1 MTRDQYDRTE
11 GNTMKNTTPS
21 ETTVLVIA
29 VLCIVLGLV
38 VGPLLSTGAVLVWI
52 PVGIGVLLIAQWV
65 LMRRDRT
72 RRQSGH

>member
-1 MTRDQYDRTE
+1 
-11 GNTMKNTTPS
+11 MKNTTPS

-38 VGPLLSTGAVLVWI
+38 VGPLLSTGAVPVWI